1 MTPTQKK
8 SRAGFPAP
16 HFIETDRPSLTY
28 FLASNLAL
36 HFSQQNATVFPSL
49 FLLVMVES
57 AGFPLMGHLS
67 VAEANPADA
76 NVRMKTVNSDF
87 MS

>member
-1 MTPTQKK
+1 M
-8 SRAGFPAP
+8 
-16 HFIETDRPSLTY
+16 IY

-36 HFSQQNATVFPSL
+36 HFSQQNATVLPSL
-49 FLLVMVES
+49 SLLVMVES

-67 VAEANPADA
+67 AAAANPADA
-76 NVRMKTVNSDF
+76 KVRIKTVNSDF